1 MLSSQQFAALDP
13 DAGLFLYD
21 FRLAWL
27 ARPNLTFALEQTEG
41 AVVFPSMSGLSMAN
55 ALSATPWDQ
64 TAMTISYNL
73 PVLGDSRVAFFL
85 GNGEG
90 ENLRNEDVQQYFG
103 VRLQVAPAKAVQ
115 AEFGMS
121 LDGNSYGSA
130 ATRDVQKRHV
140 DCLSLPFGTGENSG
154 GYETQRLGFA
164 LTLDG
169 THPAAR
175 GLQAALGFHRISQGD
190 LHKVKQMSLPAAG
203 CQRLNPDQYFLE
215 DETLERVNTMTRQIF
230 GFSGSYRILDR
241 YWIGL
246 EYQLRTIKSENL
258 SGIDLCGGYVA
269 GACVDRKSGHT
280 IEESLLN
287 TGLGLQLDDHLQL
300 VLDYA
305 VMDFKAK
312 YRQFYYLNDKN
323 EPSVS
328 LEMVNLRVSASL

>member
-1 MLSSQQFAALDP
+1 MAASSVRLRSSECY
-13 DAGLFLYD
+13 LFY
-21 FRLAWL
+21 FNL
-27 ARPNLTFALEQTEG
+27 ARSSF
-41 AVVFPSMSGLSMAN
+41 
-55 ALSATPWDQ
+55 W
-64 TAMTISYNL
+64 Y
-73 PVLGDSRVAFFL
+73 
-85 GNGEG
+85 
-90 ENLRNEDVQQYFG
+90 
-103 VRLQVAPAKAVQ
+103 K
-115 AEFGMS
+115 
-121 LDGNSYGSA
+121 
-130 ATRDVQKRHV
+130 
-140 DCLSLPFGTGENSG
+140 
-154 GYETQRLGFA
+154 
-164 LTLDG
+164 
-169 THPAAR
+169 
-175 GLQAALGFHRISQGD
+175 GFHRISQGD